1 MKSAATLALL
11 LLFAGVP
18 LMAQE
23 QTNEPPPAQ
32 ERNRRMTV
40 WVGQAEI
47 QGENDFDSAFT
58 TDFEEG
64 LSYGLSAN
72 FFLGSHFSVE
82 GSVFAI
88 RSDAQLLLEGAPTV
102 DLGNLNMTAFT
113 AGVQFHPL
121 GARRFD
127 PYVGAGGAYVING
140 NFSSADLAAGGVG
153 RIDLDNGFGYYLN
166 AGLAIDITG
175 GLGIVLD
182 ARELRN
188 EPGSRSSV
196 TGVEE
201 DLELSPRIY
210 SAGLRFRF

>member
-1 MKSAATLALL
+1 MKSAATVALL
-11 LLFAGVP
+11 LLFSGVP

-23 QTNEPPPAQ
+23 Q
-32 ERNRRMTV
+32 NRRITV

-47 QGENDFDSAFT
+47 QGENDFDSGFT
-58 TDFEEG
+58 TEFEEG

-72 FFLGSHFSVE
+72 HFLNSHFSVE

-88 RSDAQLLLEGAPTV
+88 HSEAQLLLEGAPAV
-102 DLGNLNMTAFT
+102 DLGNLSLTT
-113 AGVQFHPL
+113 GTLGVQFHFL

-127 PYVGAGGAYVING
+127 PYVGAGGAYTING
-140 NFSSADLAAGGVG
+140 NFSSADLTAGGVG
-153 RIDLDNGFGYYLN
+153 RIDLDNAFGYYLN
-166 AGLAIDITG
+166 VGVAVDITS

-182 ARELRN
+182 AREIQN

>member
-1 MKSAATLALL
+1 MKSAATAALL
-11 LLFAGVP
+11 LLLTGVP
-18 LMAQE
+18 LIAQE
-23 QTNEPPPAQ
+23 QAQ
-32 ERNRRMTV
+32 EQEKEHNRRITV

-47 QGENDFDSAFT
+47 QGENDFDGGFA

-72 FFLGSHFSVE
+72 CFLNSHFSVE

-88 RSDAQLLLEGAPTV
+88 RSESQLLLEGAPAV
-102 DLGNLNMTAFT
+102 DLGNLNLTAFT
-113 AGVQFHPL
+113 AGVQFHLL
-121 GARRFD
+121 GNRRID
-127 PYVGAGGAYVING
+127 PYVGAGGAYTING

-153 RIDLDNGFGYYLN
+153 RIDLDDSFGYYLN
-166 AGLAIDITG
+166 AGLAFDITN
-175 GLGIVLD
+175 GLGIVVD

-210 SAGLRFRF
+210 SAGVRFRF